1 MTMGRMC
8 ARLRGTPLFVD
19 SLAKPSLLQMLLLR
33 GSVHKEVSRLMNT
46 LARLEELKR
55 DLARLERK
63 GRPPKVADGSYARG
77 READHPGEIPL
88 RGWMD
93 IVWRSWGEISEA
105 NLFLIAGGVTYA
117 ILLALFPGLA
127 ALVSLYG
134 LVLDASQIEKQVG
147 TLSEILPAETQQL
160 LVEQLHKLVEASSGA
175 LGIGAAVGVVLA
187 LWSASRGMSGLIT
200 ALNIAYEEK
209 ERRGFFKLNMLALG
223 LTLAQLVGGI
233 VVIALVAVLPAA
245 LQFLDVGAATK
256 WLLLVVQ
263 WPLLI
268 VVVMLGLAIL
278 YRYAP
283 DRKKPQWRWVSPG
296 AVAATILWVIASI
309 GFTIYV
315 ANFNSYDKT
324 YGSLGGVIVLL
335 TWLYLSA
342 LMVLLGA
349 VINAQSEKQTRKDS
363 TVGPARVM
371 GQRKARVADTLGD
384 GRR

>member
-1 MTMGRMC
+1 
-8 ARLRGTPLFVD
+8 
-19 SLAKPSLLQMLLLR
+19 
-33 GSVHKEVSRLMNT
+33 MNT
-46 LARLEELKR
+46 QARLEELKR
-55 DLARLERK
+55 NLAQLEGT
-63 GRPPKVADGSYARG
+63 GRPPKVAGGSDGRG
-77 READHPGEIPL
+77 REAVHPGEIPP

-93 IVWRSWGEISEA
+93 IMWRSWGEISEA

-200 ALNIAYEEK
+200 ALNIAYEER
-209 ERRGFFKLNMLALG
+209 ERRGFFKLNMLAIG
-223 LTLAQLVGGI
+223 LTIAQLVGGI
-233 VVIALVAVLPAA
+233 VIIALVAVLPAA

-268 VVVMLGLAIL
+268 GMVMLGLAIL

-283 DRKKPQWRWVSPG
+283 DREQPRWRWVSPG
-296 AVAATILWVIASI
+296 AIAATILWVIASI

-349 VINAQSEKQTRKDS
+349 VINAQSEKQTGKDS
-363 TVGPARVM
+363 TVGPARAM
-371 GQRKARVADTLGD
+371 GQRKARAADTLGD